1 MNNDNNKGY
10 LQTPLRREDAHRRH
24 KSTRLRKRICL
35 GLLIVSLVCVYSTC
49 AYAYNLLGKA
59 KVTIE
64 KTYTKSHAKKLRN
77 VSDILKQ
84 KKPISVLLLGTD
96 TGDLGRSDTG
106 RTDTIIVATV
116 NPKTKRVSL
125 TSIPRDTQVKIP
137 GSKNSYDKINSA
149 YTIGGVSTAV
159 ETVQNTLDIPIDY
172 YILLNMGGLRKVVDA
187 LGGVEITPLLT
198 FHYENA
204 NVVKDQTVTLD
215 GKSALDYSRMRYDDP
230 EGDYGRQ
237 KRQKQVIEAII
248 KKAMSITSLTRYE
261 KLLKTIED
269 NMQTD
274 LSYDDMIEIET
285 NYKDAG
291 KHVESYVLQG
301 DGETIDGLSYQVA
314 SAEEKQ
320 DISNKIRKEL
330 GLQPSQKEFTGR
342 IYSSGYAET
351 SSNSTSGTNTSTYS
365 STTQSYSNYSN
376 YSTYSNSQSTR
387 TTTGSSS
394 HYSNSNVQTSQSNS
408 LGTTTNNSENTGN
421 TENTGAHSSSSIVNE
436 ASSSATTSA
445 SD

>member
-24 KSTRLRKRICL
+24 KSNILRKRICL
-35 GLLIVSLVCVYSTC
+35 GLLIVSLVCLYSTC
-49 AYAYNLLGKA
+49 AYAYHLLGKA

-116 NPKTKRVSL
+116 NPQTKRVSL
-125 TSIPRDTQVKIP
+125 TSIPRDTQVKVS
-137 GSKNSYDKINSA
+137 GSENSYDKINSA
-149 YTIGGVSTAV
+149 YTIGGISSAV
-159 ETVQNTLDIPIDY
+159 ETVQNMLDIPIDY

-204 NVVKDQTVTLD
+204 NVVKDQTVVLD
-215 GKSALDYSRMRYDDP
+215 GKSALDYSRMRYEDP

-248 KKAMSITSLTRYE
+248 KKAMSITSISRYE

-291 KHVESYVLQG
+291 KHIESYVLQG
-301 DGETIDGLSYQVA
+301 DGQMIDGLSYQVA
-314 SAEEKQ
+314 SAKEKK
-320 DISNKIRKEL
+320 DISDKIRKEL
-330 GLQPSQKEFTGR
+330 GLEPSQKEFTGR

-351 SSNSTSGTNTSTYS
+351 TDSTSATTTYSSATTRSSSNSS
-365 STTQSYSNYSN
+365 YSN
-376 YSTYSNSQSTR
+376 YSTYSNYQSSKTP
-387 TTTGSSS
+387 TTSSS
-394 HYSNSNVQTSQSNS
+394 HYSSSTTQTGQTNNS
-408 LGTTTNNSENTGN
+408 GTTTGNSG
-421 TENTGAHSSSSIVNE
+421 TESPSSQSSTASSETTTSSSSV
-436 ASSSATTSA
+436 ATDSQ
-445 SD
+445 